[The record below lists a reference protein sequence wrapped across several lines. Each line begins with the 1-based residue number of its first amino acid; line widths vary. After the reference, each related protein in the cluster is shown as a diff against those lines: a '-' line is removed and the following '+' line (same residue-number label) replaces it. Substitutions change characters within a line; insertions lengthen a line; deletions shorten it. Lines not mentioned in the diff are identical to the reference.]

1 MPAAFQ
7 PAGTRYRQIPE
18 IPSPRVAAG
27 GGRGLLP
34 GRARHHRVMHLRWV
48 AVAAGDHLADSEHL
62 RVLESRPTAS
72 RPALDTATSPRSC
85 VAVSTS

>member
-1 MPAAFQ
+1 M

-34 GRARHHRVMHLRWV
+34 GRARHHRVRHLRWV
-48 AVAAGDHLADSEHL
+48 AVVAGDHLAASEHL
-62 RVLESRPTAS
+62 HVLGSSPAARSQARDTAAS
-72 RPALDTATSPRSC
+72 RRSC
-85 VAVSTS
+85 GAMITS